1 MKMHRLF
8 LALLALILL
17 ACISGVQGQFQAQN
31 VTPSITQ
38 STASPTSSQNPS
50 LYSEFYTTISEPA
63 SSDPIS
69 APQRYAIAGGT
80 PNTLYF
86 GEQMQPVPYSQ
97 YQGNPAYTGA
107 NSLWIK
113 GSTNWTQYAAVPQGT
128 TVSLFAI
135 SPTEGSGTLTF
146 VDSGGQTYS
155 HNYYFYPN
163 SLFTFKASTIGRNT
177 LAFAI
182 NGQSSNQVVIDVVGN
197 AASSYQYSMPTTQ
210 TATSMTALYRWS
222 NYRRGSHFYTTDP
235 SGELAS
241 YLGYTFEGVTGYIA
255 TSQLPG
261 TIALY
266 RWSNSRNGDHFYT
279 TNPSGEFAPY
289 RGYAYEGIIGYIWGS
304 M

>member
-8 LALLALILL
+8 QALLALILL
-17 ACISGVQGQFQAQN
+17 ACVSGVQGQFQAQN
-31 VTPSITQ
+31 VTPSIAQ
-38 STASPTSSQNPS
+38 STAAPTNSQNPS
-50 LYSEFYTTISEPA
+50 QFSEFYTMVPEPA
-63 SSDPIS
+63 SSDPIG
-69 APQRYAIAGGT
+69 APQQFSIGGST
-80 PNTLYF
+80 PTTLYF
-86 GEQMQPVPYSQ
+86 GEQMQSMPYPQ
-97 YQGNPAYTGA
+97 YQSNPAYTGA

-113 GSTNWTQYAAVPQGT
+113 GSTNWAQYAAVPQGA

-135 SPTEGSGTLTF
+135 SPTGGSGTLTF

-177 LAFAI
+177 LVFAI

-197 AASSYQYSMPTTQ
+197 APSYQYSMPAAQ
-210 TATSMTALYRWS
+210 AATSMTALYRWS

-241 YLGYTFEGVTGYIA
+241 YTGYTFEGITGYIA

-279 TNPSGEFAPY
+279 TNPSGELAPH
-289 RGYAYEGIIGYIWGS
+289 RGYAYEGVLGYIWGS